1 MKTQEPVAVI
11 NGLTAMIEAAI
22 AVAVGFGLNWTSEQV
37 GLVMAVVVAGGN
49 VLNTL
54 WARAKVTPTVSRRV
68 SRRDA
73 DNRSLVPAQARAV
86 TALFANKKRVLGV
99 L

>member
-54 WARAKVTPTVSRRV
+54 WARAKVTPTVSP
-68 SRRDA
+68 RDA
-73 DNRSLVPAQARAV
+73 HNRSLVRAQASAV
-86 TALFANKKRVLGV
+86 TALFANEKRALGV

>member
-22 AVAVGFGLNWTSEQV
+22 AVAVGFGLNWTSEHV

-49 VLNTL
+49 VSNTL

-86 TALFANKKRVLGV
+86 TALFANEKRVLGV

>member
-11 NGLTAMIEAAI
+11 NCLTAMIQAAI
-22 AVAVGFGLNWTSEQV
+22 ALAVGFGLNWTSEQV

-49 VLNTL
+49 MFNTL
-54 WARAKVTPTVSRRV
+54 WARTKVTPTVSV
-68 SRRDA
+68 RDS
-73 DNRSLVPAQARAV
+73 DNRSVVPTPGRAV
-86 TALFANKKRVLGV
+86 KAFAKEKVALGV

>member
-11 NGLTAMIEAAI
+11 NG
-22 AVAVGFGLNWTSEQV
+22 TSELV

-54 WARAKVTPTVSRRV
+54 WARAKVTPTVSRR
-68 SRRDA
+68 DA
-73 DNRSLVPAQARAV
+73 DNRFARSGAS
-86 TALFANKKRVLGV
+86 
-99 L
+99 